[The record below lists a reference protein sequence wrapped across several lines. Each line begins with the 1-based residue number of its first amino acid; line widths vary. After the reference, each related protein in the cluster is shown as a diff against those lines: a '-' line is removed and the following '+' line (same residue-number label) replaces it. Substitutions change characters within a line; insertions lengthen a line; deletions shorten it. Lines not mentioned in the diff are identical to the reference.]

1 MDAGQVIAEPPRTPP
16 EGKSQPIEAIAK
28 PEPLLDDAAVRQ
40 AIANAEVNNQ
50 DPQTITLDEFAQG
63 SVQNPTAQVQSP
75 KPVEVPQKFLKPDGT
90 VDVEKIQTS
99 TKHLDEAIQTRE
111 PIPQKT
117 VDDYMR
123 EYQEKE
129 KLFRSGTV
137 PKAAAPEPQPVPSA
151 PPLPEPNHFED
162 IVRRDFAMDQV
173 GTMTRLLDLMVQQKF
188 QPIEEKERAEKTRQ
202 NLQAL
207 ASTDPRILREDIFA
221 AVNAKLRD
229 EPELWKLKNPHRKAF
244 LEVKEEMRLG
254 DPIPGQAQPS
264 RLPSPVLGGGS
275 PPSVPSASVP
285 SPSFANTNLDALDL
299 RDKKQEA
306 LGDEAIRRALMGN
319 RG

>member
-16 EGKSQPIEAIAK
+16 EGKSQPIEAIATSDA
-28 PEPLLDDAAVRQ
+28 PLDDAAVRQ
-40 AIANAEVNNQ
+40 AIANAEANNQ
-50 DPQTITLDEFAQG
+50 DPQSIRLDEFAQG
-63 SVQNPTAQVQSP
+63 TGLNPTAQAQAP
-75 KPVEVPQKFLKPDGT
+75 KPVEVPPKFLKPDGT
-90 VDVEKIQTS
+90 ADVDKIAAS
-99 TKHLDEAIQTRE
+99 TRQLDEAIQNRE

-129 KLFRSGTV
+129 KLFRSGTL
-137 PKAAAPEPQPVPSA
+137 PKAAAPVPEPVPPA
-151 PPLPEPNHFED
+151 APLPESGNFEE

-188 QPIEEKERAEKTRQ
+188 QPIEEKERAEATRQ

-207 ASTDPRILREDIFA
+207 ASKDPRILREDIFA
-221 AVNAKLRD
+221 AVNSKLQSD
-229 EPELWKLKNPHRKAF
+229 PHLWKLKNPHRAAF
-244 LEVKEEMRLG
+244 LEVKEEMHLG

-264 RLPSPVLGGGS
+264 RMPSPVLGGGS
-275 PPSVPSASVP
+275 PPSVPSASIP
-285 SPSFANTNLDALDL
+285 SQGFGVTNLDALDL

-306 LGDEAIRRALMGN
+306 LGDETIRRALMGN